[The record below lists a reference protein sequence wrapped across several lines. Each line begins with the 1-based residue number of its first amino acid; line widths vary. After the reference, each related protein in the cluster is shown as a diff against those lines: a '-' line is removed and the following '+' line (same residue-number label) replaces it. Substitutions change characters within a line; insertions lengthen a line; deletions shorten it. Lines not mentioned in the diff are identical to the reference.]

1 MSPAKPTS
9 QSAAEVIRAPS
20 KSRNGSAARS
30 PDPQWQVVSIG
41 GRSKPPF
48 DVVDSKLR
56 VPPVRPGTVSRVA
69 LVNRLR
75 TTATTPVAVIAA
87 PAGYGK
93 TTLLAQW
100 AARDPRPFG
109 WVTLDERDDDPLVL
123 LRHVAAAIDR
133 LAPLSAVTFDA
144 LRVAGESVWSAA
156 LPRLASAVSAVDRQ
170 FVLVLDDAHRVSSKE
185 SVEAIALLVEQIGV
199 GSMLV
204 LSGRRPPPIG
214 VARLRAGGQLLEMG
228 ADSLAMSRREATL
241 LLRTTGGELTGDDV
255 AELVSRTE
263 GWPAGLYLG
272 ALAMQRNGHPTTGP
286 AVAGDDRNLA
296 EYLRAEH
303 LDGLPHAELAFLRRS
318 AVLDRMSGPLCDAV
332 LETSGSGAR
341 LESMA
346 RANMFVVP
354 LDGSGRWYRYHGLLR
369 DLLRRDLEEQEPG
382 AVADLNRRAA
392 DWFEEHDDPESALDP
407 AAQAGDMARV
417 ARILSEIA
425 LPIYQRGRV
434 ADVEQWLERFS
445 DRGHLERYP
454 ELAVLGGWMHAVR
467 GRSAD
472 ARRWLDA
479 AQRGSAADSETGLR
493 VAVLRSAM
501 CGEGVGRM
509 LYDAQAAVAG
519 LPADTRWRAK
529 ALVLLGV
536 AYSLAGDDDQ
546 AETILADASAAAEAA
561 EGTDVAVL
569 ALGERALLA
578 ERRGDDAVAD
588 GLAAIGRSLVKDARL
603 EVYTTCAVGLA
614 VSARAM
620 LRHGRWD
627 QARTDLAAAEQA
639 CESLTGALPWLAVQA
654 RLEIA
659 RAHVALRDAERA
671 RAMLDAAGD
680 ILDRCPGLGV
690 LPARAERLREEIDDI
705 PEAGDATGS
714 GLTGAE
720 LRLLPLLAT
729 HLSFREIGERLFVS
743 RNTIKTQAISVY
755 RKLGVTS
762 RSGAIARAQEL
773 GLVDPAAPSAS
784 TILTAGR

>member
-20 KSRNGSAARS
+20 KSRNGSTARS
-30 PDPQWQVVSIG
+30 ADPQWQVVSIG
-41 GRSKPPF
+41 GRPKPPF

-75 TTATTPVAVIAA
+75 TTTTTPVAIIAA

-123 LRHVAAAIDR
+123 LRHVAVAIDR
-133 LAPLSAVTFDA
+133 LEPLSAVTFEA
-144 LRVAGESVWSAA
+144 LRVSGGSVWSAA
-156 LPRLASAVSAVDRQ
+156 LPRLASAISSVDRR
-170 FVLVLDDAHRVSSKE
+170 FVLVLDDADRVSSKE
-185 SVEAIALLVEQIGV
+185 SVEALALLVEQVGA

-204 LSGRRPPPIG
+204 LSGRTPPPIG
-214 VARLRAGGQLLEMG
+214 IARLRAGGELLEIG
-228 ADSLAMSRREATL
+228 ADALAMSRREAML
-241 LLRTTGGELTGDDV
+241 LLRATGGELTGDDA
-255 AELVSRTE
+255 AELVTRTE

-272 ALAMQRNGHPTTGP
+272 ALAVQQNGHRGTGP

-303 LDGLPHAELAFLRRS
+303 LDRLAERERAFLRRS

-332 LETSGSGAR
+332 LETTGSGAR

-354 LDGSGRWYRYHGLLR
+354 LDGTGRWYRYHGLLR
-369 DLLRRDLEEQEPG
+369 DLLRRELEEQDPEV
-382 AVADLNRRAA
+382 VAGLNRRAA
-392 DWFEEHDDPESALDP
+392 DWFENHGDPESALDP

-417 ARILSEIA
+417 ARILAEIA
-425 LPIYQRGRV
+425 LPVYQHGRI
-434 ADVEQWLERFS
+434 ADVERWLERFT
-445 DRGHLERYP
+445 DRGHLELYP
-454 ELAVLGGWMHAVR
+454 ELAVLGGWMHAAR

-472 ARRWLDA
+472 TRRWLDA
-479 AQRGSAADSETGLR
+479 AQRGASADTETGLR

-509 LYDAQAAVAG
+509 LYDAQSAVAG
-519 LPADTRWRAK
+519 LEPGTQWRAM
-529 ALVLLGV
+529 ALALLGV
-536 AYSLAGDDDQ
+536 AYKLAGDDDQ
-546 AETILADASAAAEAA
+546 AESILAEATAAGEAA
-561 EGTDVAVL
+561 GATDVAVL

-578 ERRGDDAVAD
+578 ERNGEDAVAD

-603 EVYTTCAVGLA
+603 DGYATSAVALA

-620 LRHGRWD
+620 LRHGRWE
-627 QARTDLAAAEQA
+627 QARSDLATAEEA
-639 CESLTGALPWLAVQA
+639 CESLTGALPWLAVQV

-659 RAHVALRDAERA
+659 RAHVALRDADSA
-671 RAMLDAAGD
+671 RAHLAAAVR
-680 ILDRCPGLGV
+680 ILDHCPGLGV
-690 LPARAERLREEIDDI
+690 LPARAEQLRGEIEAI
-705 PEAGDATGS
+705 PEMGDATGS

-773 GLVDPAAPSAS
+773 GLVDAAAPSAS
-784 TILTAGR
+784 PAVTAGR